1 MNKSGLAAFFLGFIP
16 GFGHIYWGHKI
27 RGVLYTLAFAGTL
40 LLAFYMVIFG
50 FDPYHD
56 TFFMLAFL
64 AFMIWGINMMDITIT
79 LFIAK
84 VHNGTN
90 ESSSE
95 THHLK
100 ETSNERV
107 TTMLLSVIPGMGH
120 FYLGLSYRGLTI
132 LAAFFGV
139 IIMVFFISFLT
150 SAVFLIFLLAL
161 PIIWIYSMFDI
172 IQLLNQKQAGK
183 ELEDRTIM
191 DDFNRMHDNEKKSKM
206 IATIL
211 SIFPGAGH
219 LYLGLQKR
227 GIQLM
232 ASFLFSIYIL
242 DVLNL
247 SLFLFLI
254 PLIWFFSFFDALQL
268 ANRFEYEVLKDVPI
282 IKYLGSYQKWIGIA
296 LIILGLFYLL
306 DSVLMPV
313 FASYL
318 EELFHINFRRLYY
331 QYFQVT
337 VISLLLIGAGIL
349 LAINQK
355 KAKNK

>member
-27 RGVLYTLAFAGTL
+27 RGVFYTLAFAGTFA
-40 LLAFYMVIFG
+40 LASFMVIFG
-50 FDPYHD
+50 VDMYYDIFPIAI
-56 TFFMLAFL
+56 LAF
-64 AFMIWGINMMDITIT
+64 FIWGINMLDITIT
-79 LFIAK
+79 LFISK
-84 VHNGTN
+84 VNIGEGNG
-90 ESSSE
+90 SSE
-95 THHLK
+95 KSAVT
-100 ETSNERV
+100 EASNERV
-107 TTMLLSVIPGMGH
+107 TTMMLSVIPGMGH

-191 DDFNRMHDNEKKSKM
+191 DDFNRAQDNERKSKM

-268 ANRFEYEVLKDVPI
+268 ANRFEYEVLEDVPI
-282 IKYLGSYQKWIGIA
+282 IKYLSNYQKWIGIG
-296 LIILGLFYLL
+296 LVLLGLFYLL
-306 DSVLMPV
+306 DAVLMPA
-313 FASYL
+313 FADHL
-318 EELFHINFRRLYY
+318 EAYFYIDFWHLYH

-337 VISLLLIGAGIL
+337 IISLLLVSVGII
-349 LAINQK
+349 LAINHK
-355 KAKNK
+355 KTKNK

>member
-1 MNKSGLAAFFLGFIP
+1 MNKSALVAFFLGFIP

-27 RGVLYTLAFAGTL
+27 RGILYPILFIGALGLSFVNAIYTYSGLDVL
-40 LLAFYMVIFG
+40 
-50 FDPYHD
+50 
-56 TFFMLAFL
+56 FL
-64 AFMIWGINMMDITIT
+64 GCAVLIWGINMFDITVT
-79 LFIAK
+79 LLLSKAK
-84 VHNGTN
+84 PNTV
-90 ESSSE
+90 E
-95 THHLK
+95 TK
-100 ETSNERV
+100 GMDAASSNERV
-107 TTMLLSVIPGMGH
+107 TTMLLSIIPGMGH
-120 FYLGLSYRGLTI
+120 FYLGLSYRGLTL
-132 LAAFFGV
+132 LAAFFGI
-139 IIMVFFISFLT
+139 IIMVFFVSFLT

-172 IQLLNQKQAGK
+172 VQLLNQKQEGK
-183 ELEDRTIM
+183 ELEDKTIM
-191 DDFNRMHDNEKKSKM
+191 DDFDRSRDNDRKSKM

-268 ANRFEYEVLKDVPI
+268 ANRFEYEVLEDVPI
-282 IKYLGSYQKWIGIA
+282 IKYLANYQKWIGIG
-296 LIILGLFYLL
+296 LMLLGLFYLF

-313 FASYL
+313 FASKIEAY
-318 EELFHINFRRLYY
+318 FHINIWQFYY

-337 VISLLLIGAGIL
+337 IICLLLIGGGIG
-349 LAINQK
+349 LAVNHK
-355 KAKNK
+355 KTKKPTED